1 MSPTTA
7 AAEAA
12 TDATAIAS
20 TDITTNATTNTITN
34 QPTGVSPDNDIEE
47 NIPSYN
53 DIGENAPQYDD
64 ADRNAGTAPLL
75 PPTYSFAMGPPP
87 PRATWRRMTGGL
99 AAERN
104 AQRNAE
110 ISKHPGVYK
119 VYTRKGWFLI
129 VQWFFTFWVL
139 GATAMS
145 LSCSEKLPSVVPM
158 LAYIVAC
165 VSTCSSHMGRNLAT
179 SPATNAR
186 SLGRYPRRPDV
197 LLCMRNKSCVAH
209 ESPAGRVVSDQLRH
223 FLPRVD
229 WCHGLRDPGADR
241 IPSIP

>member
-1 MSPTTA
+1 MVPAMSPTTTA
-7 AAEAA
+7 AGAA

-20 TDITTNATTNTITN
+20 TDTTTNTTTNATTNTITN
-34 QPTGVSPDNDIEE
+34 RPTGVSLDNDIEE

-99 AAERN
+99 AAEGN
-104 AQRNAE
+104 AQGNAE

-129 VQWFFTFWVL
+129 VQWFFTFFVL

-145 LSCSEKLPSVVPM
+145 LSRSDKLPSVVPM

-165 VSTCSSHMGRNLAT
+165 VSACTSSHMSRNLAT

-186 SLGRYPRRPDV
+186 SPGRYPRRPDV
-197 LLCMRNKSCVAH
+197 LLYM
-209 ESPAGRVVSDQLRH
+209 
-223 FLPRVD
+223 
-229 WCHGLRDPGADR
+229 
-241 IPSIP
+241 